1 MERRNTVQREI
12 VLKAIHNLKNH
23 PTAEEIYEMTRLD
36 NPSISR
42 GTVYRNLGILA
53 EEKMIR
59 KISVTDGPDHYDHNC
74 HKHFHVKCIN
84 CGRVSDVMLPSLDI
98 MNYVT
103 ECENVKILD
112 YDILFEGICSSCQK
126 N

>member
-1 MERRNTVQREI
+1 MERRNTVQREV
-12 VLKAIHNLKNH
+12 VLKAINNLKNH
-23 PTAEEIYEMTRLD
+23 PTAEEVYEMTRLE

-53 EEKMIR
+53 EENMIR
-59 KISVTDGPDHYDHNC
+59 KISVPDGPDHYDHKCN
-74 HKHFHVKCIN
+74 KHHHVKCVR
-84 CGRVSDVMLPSLDI
+84 CGRVSDVMLSSLDI
-98 MNYVT
+98 MNHV
-103 ECENVKILD
+103 EGCDDMKILD